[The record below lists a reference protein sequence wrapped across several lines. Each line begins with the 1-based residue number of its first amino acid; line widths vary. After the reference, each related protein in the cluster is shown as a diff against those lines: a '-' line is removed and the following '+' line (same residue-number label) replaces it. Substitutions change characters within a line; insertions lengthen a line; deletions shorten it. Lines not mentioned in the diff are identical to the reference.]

1 MFSILSKRL
10 SVAWTSAPTITG
22 FQKQEDFQ
30 DQSTPDIQALDC
42 KKPNPIPNEKVLWAC
57 FYK

>member
-1 MFSILSKRL
+1 MFSFLNKRL
-10 SVAWTSAPTITG
+10 SDTWTSAPTTVG

-30 DQSTPDIQALDC
+30 ALDW
-42 KKPNPIPNEKVLWAC
+42 KKPNPIPNEKVLWAR